1 MPVCITAYY
10 GVLRIYIT
18 MYCRKLPRHALAD
31 ACTEVC
37 EAANA
42 ERTGCIK
49 MPNWG
54 VQLIGH
60 DFDLADWAEVLQQPF
75 DPWVMR
81 SNDAF
86 VLRWTGFDDLE
97 TASEVQ
103 EHAAFVVDQ
112 LNGAMWINRGTRA
125 VRFEGIINFKP
136 DGTRNTTM
144 MVATGKIE
152 ARARVSAEAVVTRAD
167 GTIIPPPPPKSS
179 NAQDW
184 IALAETHEPLADA
197 LVYFARAEW
206 FDIYKAVE
214 CLEDWVGGGEAGLR
228 DLNWIEKD
236 DLKRLKR
243 TANSYRHRR
252 GGKHSPPEIPVSQS
266 EAREMLAILI
276 RKAFLRAAEKAEAS
290 LM

>member
-1 MPVCITAYY
+1 MHKY
-10 GVLRIYIT
+10 GRY
-18 MYCRKLPRHALAD
+18 
-31 ACTEVC
+31 
-37 EAANA
+37 
-42 ERTGCIK
+42 K

-54 VQLIGH
+54 VQLVGH

-81 SNDAF
+81 SDDAF
-86 VLRWTGFDDLE
+86 VLRWSGFDGLD

-112 LNGAMWINRGTRA
+112 LNAAMWIDRATRP
-125 VRFEGIINFKP
+125 VRFEGIIELKP
-136 DGTRNTTM
+136 DGTRHRTIM
-144 MVATGKIE
+144 LATGKIE
-152 ARARVSAEAVVTRAD
+152 GRSRSAVAVAIGPD
-167 GTIIPPPPPKSS
+167 GSIIPPPPTKPSDV
-179 NAQDW
+179 QDW
-184 IALAETHEPLADA
+184 TVLAEAHELLADT
-197 LVYFARAEW
+197 LVYFARNEW
-206 FDIYKAVE
+206 FDIFKAIE

-252 GGKHSPPEIPVSQS
+252 GGKHSPPEFPVPQS

-276 RKAFLRAAEKAEAS
+276 RKAFLRAAEGSKQA
-290 LM
+290 